1 MAKEIEEELRIA
13 GHAAG
18 LLFVQNRRSADF
30 YAMRNSRLR
39 LAMGI
44 YAQTKG
50 VSGMLGLYHT
60 TRQIEAELNI
70 RALSLEFE
78 IVLCLFEQGPLSASD
93 IIDVIHASQAGFNN
107 IARRLLADGILIS
120 TRSDVDRRVSL
131 YSVSPHVV
139 KTLSARLSRFKRT

>member
-1 MAKEIEEELRIA
+1 
-13 GHAAG
+13 
-18 LLFVQNRRSADF
+18 
-30 YAMRNSRLR
+30 
-39 LAMGI
+39 
-44 YAQTKG
+44 
-50 VSGMLGLYHT
+50 MLGLYHT

-107 IARRLLADGILIS
+107 IARGLLDDGIFIS

-139 KTLSARLSRFKRT
+139 KTLSARLSRLKRT

>member
-1 MAKEIEEELRIA
+1 
-13 GHAAG
+13 
-18 LLFVQNRRSADF
+18 
-30 YAMRNSRLR
+30 
-39 LAMGI
+39 
-44 YAQTKG
+44 
-50 VSGMLGLYHT
+50 MLGLYHT